1 MGLPIID
8 KALENKDRKAI
19 TDHSGSYTYHY
30 LNQAS
35 ASLAAHILD
44 GVDDLHEERVAF
56 MIQPSMYFVAC
67 QWAIW
72 RAGAV
77 AVPLHTGYPLPA
89 VEYVLEDAKAKIL
102 IVDKVYKERLLALT
116 ETLNIRVI
124 TIEELLEDYREAELP
139 LIETSRNALIIYT
152 SGTTAQPKG
161 VVSTHEIIESQ
172 VTTLVEA
179 WQWEQS
185 DHILNVLPLHHVH
198 GLINALAC
206 PLWVGAC
213 CEFLPEFDE
222 AKIWSTFEDGRVNVF
237 MAVPTIYYKL
247 ISFYDSLEDYRKK
260 RLTET
265 LNKFRLMVSG
275 SAALPISVMNRWEE
289 ISGHKLLE
297 RYGMTEIGMALSNP
311 YEASERRPGFV
322 GQPLPNVQLRLMD
335 EETNELIQEEGKAGE
350 IQVKGPN
357 VFKEYWG
364 NPEAT
369 TAAFTLNGWFKTGD
383 IAMKEDG
390 AYRIL
395 GRKSTDI
402 IKSGGYKLSA
412 LEIEEELRKHEAV
425 KHCAIVALP
434 DEEWGEIVAAAIVPE
449 EGIDTKGLDQQIT
462 EWLRERIAPYKLPR
476 RWVFLAKLPRNA
488 MGKVTKNEL
497 KSAFNTE
504 LDTSSE
510 EDA

>member
-8 KALENKDRKAI
+8 RAIENKNRKAI
-19 TDHSGSYTYHY
+19 ADNTGSYTYHY
-30 LNQAS
+30 LRQAS
-35 ASLAAHILD
+35 GSIAAHILD
-44 GVDDLHEERVAF
+44 GLDDLHEERVAF

-67 QWAIW
+67 QWGIW
-72 RAGAV
+72 RSGAV

-89 VEYVLEDAKAKIL
+89 VKYVLEDAKANIL
-102 IVDKVYKERLLALT
+102 IVDKVYKERLLPLT
-116 ETLNIRVI
+116 ETLDIRVI
-124 TIEELLEDYREAELP
+124 SIEELLEDYRECELP
-139 LIETSRNALIIYT
+139 VIDTDRNALIIYT

-161 VVSTHEIIESQ
+161 VVSTHKIIQSQ
-172 VTTLVEA
+172 VETLVEA
-179 WQWEQS
+179 WKWEPT
-185 DHILNVLPLHHVH
+185 DYILNVLPLHHVH

-213 CEFLPEFDE
+213 CEFHTEFD
-222 AKIWSTFEDGRVNVF
+222 ASKVLANFEDGRTKVF

-247 ISFYDSLEDYRKK
+247 VSLYDELEEYRQK
-260 RLTET
+260 RITEA
-265 LNKFRLMVSG
+265 LKDFRLMVSG
-275 SAALPISVMNRWEE
+275 SAALPISLMDRWEE

-311 YEASERRPGFV
+311 YEISERRAGFV
-322 GQPLPNVQLRLMD
+322 GGPLPNVQIRLMD
-335 EETNELIQEEGKAGE
+335 EDSNELILEDGKSGE
-350 IQVKGPN
+350 IQIKGPN

-364 NPEAT
+364 KPEAT
-369 TAAFTLNGWFKTGD
+369 ASAFTLNGWFLTGD
-383 IAMKEDG
+383 IALREKG

-395 GRKSTDI
+395 GRMSTDI

-434 DEEWGEIVAAAIVPE
+434 DEEWGEIVGAAIVAE
-449 EGIDTKGLDQQIT
+449 KGVETTELDNKIV

-476 RWVFLAKLPRNA
+476 RWVMLEELPRNA

-497 KSAFNTE
+497 KKLFGE
-504 LDTSSE
+504 
-510 EDA
+510 